1 MFRKNR
7 HRLAGLVVALSAV
20 HSLPASA
27 SSVVGPTMTVNVT
40 VGAGYP
46 ARLVDLT
53 APDPFGTIRRT
64 PFDVEGQVV
73 LTQPNFNTSWAAGA
87 DV

>member
-1 MFRKNR
+1 
-7 HRLAGLVVALSAV
+7 
-20 HSLPASA
+20 
-27 SSVVGPTMTVNVT
+27 MTVNVT

-87 DV
+87 DIYFGVVLPGQTGVYTWSPIGNCPN